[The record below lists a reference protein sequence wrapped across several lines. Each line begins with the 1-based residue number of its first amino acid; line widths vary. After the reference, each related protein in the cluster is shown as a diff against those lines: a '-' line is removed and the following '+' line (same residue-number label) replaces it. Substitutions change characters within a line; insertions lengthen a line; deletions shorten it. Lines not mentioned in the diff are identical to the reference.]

1 MTAIFIVR
9 AQVADAALKGD
20 FDRWYQDE
28 HLPDARDAFNALR
41 AWRGWS
47 TTDGTVHYAYY
58 EFTDVASAQAIQGSE
73 PLKRLVAEF
82 DRVWGDKV
90 KRSREIVEVIQNLE
104 SSPAQFAS
112 SIRGTK

>member
-9 AQVADAALKGD
+9 AQVADESLKGD
-20 FDRWYQDE
+20 FDRWYQEE
-28 HLPDARDAFNALR
+28 HLPDARAAFKAKR

-47 TTDGTVHYAYY
+47 TTEATVHYAL
-58 EFTDVASAQAIQGSE
+58 DAASAQAILGSE
-73 PLKRLVAEF
+73 PLKLLVAEF

-112 SIRGTK
+112 SIRGTE